1 MGSCSKKP
9 VRTDVRPDKSLHTED
24 HSALPKLDV
33 PAASRKQEVFVASR
47 KQEVSAALQSP
58 GAKYAVEAGSEPEE
72 LIRHYENQADLMSRY
87 QLPPEDKQAEGKKK
101 KSMIVFA
108 QRAPVAAAD
117 QEEGSF
123 ESSDSVAEG
132 VVGTVH

>member
-24 HSALPKLDV
+24 PSV
-33 PAASRKQEVFVASR
+33 PAAARKHESSATPRKPEV
-47 KQEVSAALQSP
+47 KAAVQSP

-72 LIRHYENQADLMSRY
+72 LIRHYENQADLLSRY